1 MADGPR
7 GAAAAM
13 GNLISMQRKI
23 SGAPGAPTAT
33 QSVEDEILDLL
44 VSWGAVA
51 SPDSGVLLRVL
62 SGAPTIADLLR
73 GLQNLALDLLP
84 PELQEEVRQTAQIIA
99 AGGSPGAPSL
109 RARIDRLLH
118 RSKDHLAVEIL
129 RLGRAIAADLRPWA
143 LILDRQEL
151 DQALQTVWCGERPAE
166 LAEQLDTLEGMQ
178 ELQRRLEERRQALQ
192 ADMRKAPPRAD
203 GAQPGTA
210 VVEQA
215 RQVLAEGDPLQ
226 LYLAKAALQSSRDLE
241 RTHASA
247 AALRDARL
255 RLADLIARAKQQA
268 TPPEPG
274 PHGDLVALRSGLL
287 DHAARFIDRSAPER
301 VEETDAV
308 RAAVEAWERA
318 LQGLLTL
325 PSQAGA
331 AGSATRLELIRS
343 YEAEIGALRS
353 RSSAI
358 SGQAA
363 DTFEAQ
369 AAQAMQALREAAAG
383 GGPPF
388 EQALKSV
395 EEIVR
400 SGRETTEAGLRGIA
414 DRIAV
419 SSSHLRTLLEQSGD
433 KLPTASLFAARL
445 HLEQVNG
452 LLGARDLAALARLE
466 KLLEEDI
473 AELRRLLSIVQRR
486 HTNRLEADRESCLEQ
501 ISRLSE
507 VAPSRVGRRLQGLA
521 VELEGADQD
530 TLAAVQTRVE
540 RLADRVGQSIRLEA
554 GRALHAANRWLK
566 KAARRP
572 ALGERV
578 AALTG
583 QVEELS
589 GMLLKGEL
597 PPLREQTVA
606 VRAALRKNAPLSRIE
621 ARIGIAALLVI
632 ALLAGSFYARS
643 QWNRPQT
650 YMFELDSEPSEAVEI
665 WLVRNGEIVDQ
676 RTYSAGDPALAFR
689 LEEGHYEVFVNKR
702 YTGRVVQVPDDPR
715 EVTGI
720 PILPAY

>member
-1 MADGPR
+1 
-7 GAAAAM
+7 M
-13 GNLISMQRKI
+13 GNLKSMQRKVP
-23 SGAPGAPTAT
+23 GARGAPTAT
-33 QSVEDEILDLL
+33 PSVEDEILDLL

-51 SPDSGVLLRVL
+51 SPDSGALLRAL

-73 GLQNLALDLLP
+73 GLQNLALELLP
-84 PELQEEVRQTAQIIA
+84 PQLQDEVRQTAQIVA

-109 RARIDRLLH
+109 RARIDTLLR
-118 RSKDHLAVEIL
+118 RSKDHLAPEIV
-129 RLGRAIAADLRPWA
+129 RLGRSIAADVRPWA

-151 DQALQTVWCGERPAE
+151 DQALQTVWRGEHPAE
-166 LAEQLDTLEGMQ
+166 LAEQLDALEGMR
-178 ELQRRLEERRQALQ
+178 ELQDRLEERRQALQ
-192 ADMRKAPPRAD
+192 ADLRKAAPRAD
-203 GAQPGTA
+203 GARPDTA
-210 VVEQA
+210 LVDQA
-215 RQVLAEGDPLQ
+215 RQALAEGDPLQ

-241 RTHASA
+241 KTRASA
-247 AALRDARL
+247 AALQDARR
-255 RLADLIARAKQQA
+255 RLADLLARARQQA

-274 PHGDLVALRSGLL
+274 PHGELIPLRSGLL
-287 DHAARFIDRSAPER
+287 DNAARFIDRSAPEQG
-301 VEETDAV
+301 EGTDAF
-308 RAAVEAWERA
+308 RSAVEAWARA
-318 LQGLLTL
+318 LQGLLAP

-331 AGSATRLELIRS
+331 AGGETRSALVRS

-353 RSSAI
+353 RSPAI

-369 AAQAMQALREAAAG
+369 AAQALQALREAAGG

-388 EQALKSV
+388 EQALKRV
-395 EEIVR
+395 EEIVHG
-400 SGRETTEAGLRGIA
+400 GRATMEAGLRSIA
-414 DRIAV
+414 DRITV
-419 SSSHLRTLLEQSGD
+419 SSSHLTTLLDQSGD

-445 HLEQVNG
+445 HLEQVRG
-452 LLGARDLAALARLE
+452 LLGARDIAALAKLE
-466 KLLEEDI
+466 KLLDEDI
-473 AELRRLLSIVQRR
+473 AGLRRLLSIVQRR
-486 HTNRLEADRESCLEQ
+486 QTNRLEADRESCLEE

-521 VELEGADQD
+521 VELEGADRD

-540 RLADRVGQSIRLEA
+540 RLAGRIRHSIRLEA
-554 GRALHAANRWLK
+554 GRALYAANRWLK

-583 QVEELS
+583 QVEALS
-589 GMLLKGEL
+589 EMLLKGEL

-621 ARIGIAALLVI
+621 VRIGIAALLII
-632 ALLAGSFYARS
+632 ALLGGSFYARS

-650 YMFELDSEPSEAVEI
+650 YMFELDSEPPEEVEI

-676 RTYSAGDPALAFR
+676 RTYSAGGPALSFR
-689 LEEGHYEVFVNKR
+689 LEEGRYEVFVNQR

-720 PILPAY
+720 PILPAH